1 MNLRSGILSFIK
13 QATPNKKDETHSMNI
28 EYKIEGILEN
38 QQLLHEMSHL
48 YSNHYGYWGETHQN
62 SGERIQLSSS
72 KLYQWI
78 QSEHSYV
85 ATARK
90 YGELLGYAIAIK
102 KSKNK
107 TDNKYLISWIT
118 QLVVHE
124 SYRKIGIGKT
134 LLFSFWGFS
143 NDYAWGIMSSNPYAI
158 RALEKAT
165 YRRVQPAF
173 MKKKEKSII
182 KFGIENVSYLEEDTE
197 FVITSNNSKVNT
209 KFPSNIS
216 KVNEKLA
223 NVTTESTPWLLGDI
237 EEGWEWFAFT
247 FNEQKK
253 VKLTLEEVENMLSI
267 SEDIAYKAYSRMLIE
282 KESHFWAKH
291 TNHEIDFIEKNCN
304 FSKEMKIAD
313 FGCGIGRHTIELAN
327 RGYDIVGVDYSKS
340 LLQKA
345 KFGYKE
351 NIFIQ
356 GDCRNIQLENK
367 FDAILCLYD
376 VIGSFVDEEQ
386 NNLIL
391 KNIVLHLKPNGYV
404 VLSVMNY
411 ELTLNQAK
419 HIFKLKD
426 EPNKLLELAASS
438 TMEESGN
445 IFNPEYYMIDSDTNI
460 VYRREQFIQGADLP
474 QEFIVR
480 DRRYSMA
487 QIQAMCENVGLEVV
501 KSNYVQAGKWNTSL
515 DATNPKAKE
524 ILLVCRK
531 V

>member
-1 MNLRSGILSFIK
+1 
-13 QATPNKKDETHSMNI
+13 MNI
-28 EYKIEGILEN
+28 EYKIESVLEN

-48 YSNHYGYWGETHQN
+48 YSNHYGFWGKTHKN
-62 SGERIQLSSS
+62 SGERIQLSAS

-90 YGELLGYAIAIK
+90 EGELLGYAIAIK

-124 SYRKIGIGKT
+124 NYRKLGIGKT

-165 YRRVQPAF
+165 YRRVQPTF

-182 KFGIENVSYLEEDTE
+182 KFGIENVSYLNEDTE
-197 FVITSNNSKVNT
+197 FIITSNNSKVNT

-223 NVTTESTPWLLGDI
+223 NVTTESIPWLLGDI

-247 FNEQKK
+247 FNEQEK
-253 VKLTLEEVENMLSI
+253 VTLTLEEVENMLSI
-267 SEDIAYKAYSRMLIE
+267 SEDIAHKAYSRMLIE

-291 TNHEIDFIEKNCN
+291 TKHEIDFIKKNCN
-304 FSKEMKIAD
+304 LSIEMKMAD
-313 FGCGIGRHTIELAN
+313 FGCGVGRHTIELAS
-327 RGYDIVGVDYSKS
+327 RGYDVVGIDFSES
-340 LLQKA
+340 LLAKA
-345 KFGYKE
+345 KSDSNERLFAH
-351 NIFIQ
+351 
-356 GDCRNIQLENK
+356 GDCRNINLETQ
-367 FDAILCLYD
+367 FDLILCLYD
-376 VIGSFVDEEQ
+376 VIGSFADEEQ
-386 NNLIL
+386 NSMIL
-391 KNIVLHLKPNGYV
+391 HNIVAHLKSGGYA

-411 ELTLNQAK
+411 ELTLAQAK
-419 HIFKLKD
+419 HIFKLCD
-426 EPNKLLELAASS
+426 EPNKLLDLSASA

-445 IFNPEYYMIDSDTNI
+445 IFNPDYYMIDSDTNI
-460 VYRREQFIQGADLP
+460 VYRREQFLQGTDLP
-474 QEFIVR
+474 QELIVR
-480 DRRYSMA
+480 DRRYTMI
-487 QIQAMCENVGLEVV
+487 QIIQMCQNVGLEVLT
-501 KSNYVQAGKWNTSL
+501 SSYVQAGKWDINLNPT
-515 DATNPKAKE
+515 DPKAKE
-524 ILLVCRK
+524 ILLICK
-531 V
+531 KIN

>member
-1 MNLRSGILSFIK
+1 M
-13 QATPNKKDETHSMNI
+13 DI

-38 QQLLHEMSHL
+38 QQLLDEMSYL
-48 YSNHYGYWGETHQN
+48 YSNHYGYWGVTHQN

-72 KLYQWI
+72 RLYQWI

-90 YGELLGYAIAIK
+90 DGELLGYAIAIK

-182 KFGIENVSYLEEDTE
+182 KFGVENVSYLDENTE

-209 KFPSNIS
+209 HFRSNIS

-247 FNEQKK
+247 FNEQEK

-267 SEDIAYKAYSRMLIE
+267 SEDIAHKAYSRMLIE

-291 TNHEIDFIEKNCN
+291 TTHEIDFIEKNCN
-304 FSKEMKIAD
+304 LSKELKMAD
-313 FGCGIGRHTIELAN
+313 FGCGIGRHTIELAR
-327 RGYDIVGVDYSKS
+327 RGYDIVGIDYSEA

-345 KFGYKE
+345 RLGYPE
-351 NIFIQ
+351 NIFIN
-356 GDCRNIQLENK
+356 GDCRSIQLKNQ

-376 VIGSFVDEEQ
+376 VVGSFADEAQ
-386 NNLIL
+386 NKMIL
-391 KNIVLHLKPNGYV
+391 QNIATHLKPNGYI

-411 ELTLNQAK
+411 ELTLDRAK
-419 HIFKLKD
+419 HIFRLHD
-426 EPNKLLELAASS
+426 EPNRLLDLSASA

-445 IFNPEYYMIDSDTNI
+445 IFNPDYYMIDSDTHV
-460 VYRREQFIQGADLP
+460 VYRREQFIQGTDLP
-474 QEFIVR
+474 QELIVR
-480 DRRYSMA
+480 DRRYTLS
-487 QIQAMCENVGLEVV
+487 QIIQMCQNVGLEVLT
-501 KSNYVQAGKWNTSL
+501 SSYVQSGKWDIPLSPTDS
-515 DATNPKAKE
+515 KAKE
-524 ILLVCRK
+524 ILLVCK
-531 V
+531 KNL